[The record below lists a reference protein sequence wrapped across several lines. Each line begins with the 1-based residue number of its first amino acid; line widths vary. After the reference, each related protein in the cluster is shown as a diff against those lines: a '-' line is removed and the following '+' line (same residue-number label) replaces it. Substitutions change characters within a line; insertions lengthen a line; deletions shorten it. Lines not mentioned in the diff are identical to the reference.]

1 MMIFSMIINCLASS
15 VFRSL
20 EPLAKVMISAL
31 DILPRTLCKGNV
43 ELSGGVVFFI
53 VVFQLILNLLLG
65 LIVLLSHYVIES
77 ETRKNPFLMS
87 SKLNLMRFH
96 ITV

>member
-20 EPLAKVMISAL
+20 DPLAKVMISAL
-31 DILPRTLCKGNV
+31 DILPRICKGNV

-53 VVFQLILNLLLG
+53 VVFQLILTLK
-65 LIVLLSHYVIES
+65 VS
-77 ETRKNPFLMS
+77 
-87 SKLNLMRFH
+87 
-96 ITV
+96 